1 MRNLI
6 IIDKNNKLPKNY
18 FKYNDMINIGD
29 VLIELNTYKEFIK
42 LRDYLYNKGINIEIC
57 NKRCIDNLDEH
68 ITGLL
73 IDVNI
78 DLNIVEDELYKF
90 GFIIRYKD
98 RNIIRYVGC
107 VVACLIYKYRIT
119 LEDYLNNFGFVLLID
134 KEKDLTSFDVVNKLS
149 HIFGLKRVGHTGTLD
164 PMASG
169 LLVVCFGKY
178 TKLVNELTSL
188 NKDYLATA
196 LFNKKTDT
204 GDITGN
210 VVIESN
216 KKIDKDNLVKVLNSF
231 IGKYSQVVPIYSAKK
246 INGKRLYEYARE
258 NIDVELPRQ
267 DVSINDIK
275 LLDYNNSEYSFYCSV
290 SKGTYIRSLI
300 EDIGDK
306 LDCVCTM
313 KELRRIG
320 QGRFKIDDSY
330 RIEDI
335 ENNKYKILRIEDV
348 LDYPVVFIDEV
359 IYNDVKCGKMID
371 DIYNISDK
379 VIFNYNNKYYSI
391 YKKENN
397 KLVCYINNL

>member
-107 VVACLIYKYRIT
+107 VVAGLIYKYRIT

-149 HIFGLKRVGHTGTLD
+149 QIFGLKRVGHTGTLD